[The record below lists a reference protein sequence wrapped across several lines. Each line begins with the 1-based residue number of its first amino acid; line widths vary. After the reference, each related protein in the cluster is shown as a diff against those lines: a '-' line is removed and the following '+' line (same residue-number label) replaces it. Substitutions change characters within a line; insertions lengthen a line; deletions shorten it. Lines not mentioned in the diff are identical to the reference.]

1 MIKAEANVIGT
12 IKRSAN
18 IRTDKNNNPYLSFV
32 MTVVLTDAKTTSKS
46 IDVFVSLP
54 NAKQDEAQSYVE
66 GLRVAVNGNLDI
78 RKKED
83 NLNFYLT
90 GNTITA
96 QNVAELDSISGT
108 LLFRGYLKKENI
120 YQQKTDKNNHPFIV
134 FSAYSLEKNGQEYLS
149 TWVNFMRFPEKGA
162 AVESIIPD
170 WMHSKAH
177 VDITGELQVSA
188 YNDVV
193 RLLAD
198 EKDINISL
206 SFRSDDRQSRKFF
219 DK

>member
-108 LLFRGYLKKENI
+108 LSFRGYLK
-120 YQQKTDKNNHPFIV
+120 
-134 FSAYSLEKNGQEYLS
+134 S

-193 RLLAD
+193 RLSCRVHD
-198 EKDINISL
+198 MTKYINT
-206 SFRSDDRQSRKFF
+206 QQ
-219 DK
+219 

>member
-18 IRTDKNNNPYLSFV
+18 IRTDKNNNLYLSFV

-108 LLFRGYLKKENI
+108 LSFRGYLKKENI
-120 YQQKTDKNNHPFIV
+120 YQQKTDKNGGESFV
-134 FSAYSLEKNGQEYLS
+134 S

-193 RLLAD
+193 RLSCRVHD
-198 EKDINISL
+198 MTEYINT
-206 SFRSDDRQSRKFF
+206 QQ
-219 DK
+219 